1 MFVSKLIGS
10 RGGKIST
17 ETCSVICRAIT
28 LSAVILCALG
38 IVSQTA
44 LARGLRPLI
53 YKPHDADK
61 KAMDGRLRD
70 ADDKQEALKFEAP
83 DLMNIEAEFFAAV
96 HGKKAAAP
104 TANTAA
110 APTANTTATL
120 TANAAAAPSGGNQVT
135 GVWET
140 LPYLMPVNPI
150 HICMLRTGNILV
162 TTGTE
167 NDPAEVG
174 VSSKAAIWWLGS
186 HNFTEYDN
194 MPWDLFCNGQAA
206 QPDGRIFIFG
216 GTYAYD
222 PFEGESRATI
232 FDPAIPSYFPFSE
245 VQSMADG
252 RWYGTATVLGDGRI
266 MAFSGLN
273 KAGNI
278 NQTVEIYALSKTQQG
293 WSTPVS
299 APFVPPLY
307 PWLFLLPNGNVF
319 YAGGGWGG
327 WAYVNGNAVKTSQIF
342 NVSTQTWTASAP
354 SYYGFPRNYGSAVL
368 LPLLQSKNYA
378 ARVMVMGGEQPNA
391 QGDATAETID
401 LSQSNP
407 TWQPAGSMPSG
418 ARQQMNAVLFPN
430 GKILAL
436 GGSVVNEDP
445 TTATLGADLYDSAT
459 GTWTAAAAEA
469 YPRLYHNSAVLLP
482 DGTVIETG
490 SNPVRGTYEQHI
502 EIYTPPLLF
511 DANGNWIPWS
521 ARPQITTAPAKI
533 GYGSTTFQVQT
544 PNAPGTSL
552 PDVASVVLVKPGSD
566 THAFDFEQ
574 RVVGLKFTRTSGAL
588 TVTSPPNSNI
598 APPGYYMLFLLNSSG
613 VTSIASF
620 LQVTKY
626 PTDKPPKGTITLPA
640 TNGADV
646 VIQAGQS
653 VNFAGTATDPDG
665 TVAKYWWF
673 FPDGGPN
680 ASTKVNP
687 GPIVFPD
694 TGVYVASLTAVDN
707 VGLNDPSPATQIVR
721 VQPDRLTATVNSPA
735 SGATV
740 SGTAVSV
747 TASVTG
753 TTGTSNTFVFFVD
766 TATKQTVTVSGTNAT
781 FTWNTTQQTN
791 GAHTLKVNV
800 TDANGDFGAQSEP
813 VTVTN

>member
-1 MFVSKLIGS
+1 MICSKLNGS
-10 RGGKIST
+10 RGGKIPTKTYSGIRR
-17 ETCSVICRAIT
+17 VMT
-28 LSAVILCALG
+28 LAVVTLCALG
-38 IVSQTA
+38 IVSQMA
-44 LARGLRPLI
+44 GARGLRPVKI
-53 YKPHDADK
+53 KRQKDEQEMA
-61 KAMDGRLRD
+61 ARMRD
-70 ADDKQEALKFEAP
+70 AEQKQQALKFQAP
-83 DLMNIEAEFFAAV
+83 NLENIENQLFGAIHKKPAAQ
-96 HGKKAAAP
+96 
-104 TANTAA
+104 TANISAARTVKISTAQ
-110 APTANTTATL
+110 TV
-120 TANAAAAPSGGNQVT
+120 NAAAAPVGGNQVT

-140 LPYLMPVNPI
+140 LPYLMPINPI
-150 HICMLRTGNILV
+150 HMAMLRSGQILV

-167 NDPAEVG
+167 NDPANEG

-186 HNFTEYDN
+186 GSFTEYDN
-194 MPWDLFCNGQAA
+194 MPWDLFCNGQA
-206 QPDGRIFIFG
+206 QLPDGREFIFG
-216 GTYAYD
+216 GTEQYN

-273 KAGNI
+273 KAGTT
-278 NQTVEIYALSKTQQG
+278 NQTVEIYTLSKTKQG

-327 WAYVNGNAVKTSQIF
+327 WAYVNGSPIKTAQIF
-342 NVSTQTWTASAP
+342 NPSTQTWTASAP
-354 SYYGFPRNYGSAVL
+354 NYYGYPRTYGSAVL
-368 LPLLQSKNYA
+368 LPLLPSNNYA
-378 ARVMVMGGEQPNA
+378 PRVMVMGGEGP
-391 QGDATAETID
+391 QGSNGTATTETID

-407 TWQPAGSMPSG
+407 TWQPSGNMPSG
-418 ARQQMNAVLFPN
+418 PREQMNAVLFPN
-430 GKILAL
+430 GKVMALA
-436 GGSVVNEDP
+436 GSVVNEDA
-445 TTATLGADLYDSAT
+445 TTATLGADLYDPVT
-459 GTWTAAAAEA
+459 GTWTAVAAEA
-469 YPRLYHNSAVLLP
+469 YPRLYHNTALLLP
-482 DGTVIETG
+482 DGCVIIAG
-490 SNPVRGTYEQHI
+490 SNPQSGVYDQHI
-502 EIYTPPLLF
+502 EIYTPPWLF

-521 ARPQITTAPAKI
+521 ARPQITSAPAKI

-574 RVVGLKFTRTSGAL
+574 RVVGLQFTRTSGAL

-598 APPGYYMLFLLNSSG
+598 APPGYYMLFLINSSG

-620 LQVTKY
+620 LQVTKF
-626 PTDKPPKGTITLPA
+626 PTDQPPKGVITSPA

-653 VNFAGTATDPDG
+653 VNFAGTASDPDG
-665 TVAKYWWF
+665 NVSKYWWF
-673 FPDGGPN
+673 FPDGSPE
-680 ASTKVNP
+680 ASTKVKP
-687 GPIVFPD
+687 GSVVFPS
-694 TGVYVASLTAVDN
+694 TGVYVASLTTVDN
-707 VGLNDPSPATQIVR
+707 VGLNDPSPPTQIIR
-721 VQPDRLTATVNSPA
+721 VQPDRLTATINSPA

-740 SGTAVSV
+740 SGSAVSV

-753 TTGTSNTFVFFVD
+753 TTGTSNTFVFVVD
-766 TATKQTVTVSGTNAT
+766 STTKRTVTVSGTNAT

-791 GAHTLKVNV
+791 GAHTLTVNV
-800 TDANGDFGAQSEP
+800 TDANGNFGTQSEP
-813 VTVTN
+813 VTVAN